1 MPNIEEIFE
10 ISEKLRMAVIAT
22 LNLQENEQVFVG
34 NEEKLFLYALFQYMP
49 SSSHPNTIKITNPKE
64 LTFFRMM
71 DVWSGETNKRPETRK
86 KQRLT
91 EKVRNFIIW
100 IRSLFIRLKD
110 QVFLENKLKKSSV
123 LIHYAAHIRF
133 GSFVLPNLTSFFG
146 GYKEE
151 KDQNLRKEFS
161 YNLSCRGLD
170 PFLVTYLTELFP
182 TSHLESYSKYTSN
195 KISNFKNVKTVATSL
210 VGIMDDPLLSFLVK
224 NSKSKLIFVQHGGG
238 YGLNDKRVEYQL
250 EDVGCK
256 TMYYWGTGEHNIY
269 PSRYKNKSFPKM
281 NSEIQLILSANKNKD
296 KRSRDYYIAQAE
308 KLESSH
314 GAEVSIVAFPNA
326 DKEKFTYKNMRFGI
340 SSRDH
345 QKSKLVIYDSVAQS
359 LLFSRILSKRPFLV
373 VDDFITDAHNPSAK
387 KFLKLLK
394 ECNLLLSR
402 EDLLDRTLFWSS
414 MSEDILVDE
423 FIRSAEPFLNH
434 VLDQPKLEETFI
446 YNKR

>member
-238 YGLNDKRVEYQL
+238 YGLNMNHIGHQI
-250 EDVGCK
+250 EDSGAD
-256 TMYYWGTGEHNIY
+256 TMYYWGTGDNNVYPTRYSNKFFSTIQNQVLIITSENKHDKNIK
-269 PSRYKNKSFPKM
+269 P
-281 NSEIQLILSANKNKD
+281 
-296 KRSRDYYIAQAE
+296 YIDLAE
-308 KLESSH
+308 NLT
-314 GAEVSIVAFPNA
+314 
-326 DKEKFTYKNMRFGI
+326 KEKQTSCIVCAHPNGPRLNYRNIQYGI
-340 SSRDH
+340 GYRQH
-345 QKSKLVIYDSVAQS
+345 EKACLVVYENIHQS
-359 LLFSRILSKRPFLV
+359 LIYARILSKRPFLI
-373 VDDFITDAHNPSAK
+373 VDDPTKMSPQSKNSLKFISLLREAK
-387 KFLKLLK
+387 ILISFQEIDKQVNFWMQFSTK
-394 ECNLLLSR
+394 EAQSR
-402 EDLLDRTLFWSS
+402 FKKRAE
-414 MSEDILVDE
+414 LV
-423 FIRSAEPFLNH
+423 FKHI
-434 VLDQPKLEETFI
+434 LDQPKL
-446 YNKR
+446 NDLLNVN